1 MASSVPEILLETL
14 QGLERE
20 NLKLFQWY
28 LINGVEG
35 FKCIPPAQLE
45 KPELMD
51 TVDKMVQCYECSGAV
66 KITLA
71 ILKKINQNQ
80 LAMDLKIKIEE
91 KEDRCEKKND
101 KTLAATFT
109 TEHGEAVKASAADE
123 QHQNQVISRLSH
135 IYERILIG
143 NSQTGH
149 KEYLD
154 DVYTDLIVVPNESG
168 GVIHKH
174 EMVQL
179 ELSQRPGGEE
189 TFVKC
194 SDLFKVQPGTSRRN
208 RKVLTMGIAGV
219 GKTVSVSKF
228 ISDWVKKVENRD
240 INFIFPLPFRE
251 LNLIKDNKYSLIE
264 LLNHFFFTST
274 LKLESLP
281 EDEGKVLFVFDG
293 LDECCFPLCFEHGH
307 ELKDVSEQASL
318 GSLITNL
325 VNGNLL
331 PFALVWIT
339 CRPAAAQMIPR
350 DHIDLVTEVQG
361 FNYEQKEAYFS
372 KYCKEDVAMK
382 RKMISHI
389 KKSRSLCIMCQIP
402 VFCWITATV
411 LQPLMAQDSINEIP
425 ATLTGMYTNF
435 LLLQKQIMMK
445 KYPKE
450 HEATKKAL
458 DTDHIILKLGKL
470 AFNTLESGRLHFYED
485 DLMKCGIDVAGG
497 TVFSGVC
504 TQIFGQEQKV
514 SGKNIFSFVHL
525 SVQECLAALYVHYK
539 YCNQRRNVFEPR
551 TICNMLK
558 WKNKNL
564 ADLHKCAVERALK
577 SERGHLDLFL
587 RFLLGLSLESNQ
599 KTLQELL
606 KKINI
611 SVHSVGD
618 TTNYI
623 KEKLNEQT
631 SSDRS
636 MNLFHCLS
644 ELKDNSLTREI
655 QDYLTSGSLS
665 SQELSST
672 QWSALV
678 FVLLMSEETEEKFE
692 LKKCRPSDEGLKRL
706 LPVMKNTQRA
716 LLDRCNLSKDSCT
729 ALASVL
735 SSNSSLRE
743 LDLSYNDLQD
753 RTVDLLSAK
762 LSDSQCKLEVL
773 RLAGCNLTM
782 NSCEALASVLQSE
795 NSYLKE
801 LDLSDNDLQDSGVK
815 LLSGGLKSS
824 QCKLEILRLSGCLVT
839 DESCSSLASAL
850 SSNPSYLKELD
861 LTYNN
866 PGYSRVNML
875 SARLEDPRCNL
886 KMLRMEHAGKNRI
899 KPGLIK
905 YGCELK
911 LDPNTA
917 HSRLSLSDG
926 NRKATCSGQVCV
938 QQLYPDHPERFN
950 YWEQVLCEESL
961 TGRCYW
967 ECEWSGV
974 RTEIAM
980 TYKGISRKGKSF
992 DSRFGWNENSWSL
1005 DCSEDNCCA
1014 LHNKKGTK
1022 TPDASLLSKR
1032 VGVFLDWSAGTLS
1045 FYSVFFEKRKLIHTF
1060 HSKFAEPLYVGFR
1073 VGEESSVCLC
1083 QIA

>member
-1 MASSVPEILLETL
+1 MVMASSVPEILLETL

-91 KEDRCEKKND
+91 SNETQYCS
-101 KTLAATFT
+101 LSILYIPSTFM
-109 TEHGEAVKASAADE
+109 
-123 QHQNQVISRLSH
+123 
-135 IYERILIG
+135 
-143 NSQTGH
+143 
-149 KEYLD
+149 
-154 DVYTDLIVVPNESG
+154 PNESG

-716 LLDRCNLSKDSCT
+716 LL
-729 ALASVL
+729 
-735 SSNSSLRE
+735 
-743 LDLSYNDLQD
+743 
-753 RTVDLLSAK
+753 
-762 LSDSQCKLEVL
+762 
-773 RLAGCNLTM
+773 AGCNLTM

>member
-91 KEDRCEKKND
+91 KMELLISTKTPRPYEDY
-101 KTLAATFT
+101 
-109 TEHGEAVKASAADE
+109 E

-716 LLDRCNLSKDSCT
+716 LL
-729 ALASVL
+729 
-735 SSNSSLRE
+735 
-743 LDLSYNDLQD
+743 
-753 RTVDLLSAK
+753 
-762 LSDSQCKLEVL
+762 
-773 RLAGCNLTM
+773 AGCNLTM